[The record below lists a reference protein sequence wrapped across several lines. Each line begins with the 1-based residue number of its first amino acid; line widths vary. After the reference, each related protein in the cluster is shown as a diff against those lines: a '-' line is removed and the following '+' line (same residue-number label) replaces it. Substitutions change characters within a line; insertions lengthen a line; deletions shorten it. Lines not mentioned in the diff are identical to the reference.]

1 MVRFSPQ
8 HNAVYPIIAVSSPK
22 ARSKTLKVEYMCRQY
37 FLCRKKQV
45 NYTDSYK
52 ALTNILKLKTEARE
66 FCLPHLQV
74 SISLFNFASDYSSL
88 NMQLNQESK
97 FITPFP
103 HIDEDQVP
111 ENMNFDYPV
120 IQPTG
125 SQYFDRAIILLHG
138 LNERSWN
145 KYLPWAYRLAIRL
158 QRPIILFPIS
168 FHMNRSPSEW
178 SNPRLMSALLG
189 NTRLKNHRNHSATF
203 ANLALSLRL
212 THKPER
218 FFTSGSQSL
227 KDILKLTD
235 LLKTGNHPLFNKGC
249 KIDFFAYSIGAFL
262 SQIMMLT
269 YGDNTLK
276 DSKLFLFCGGAPF
289 NRMNGVSK
297 LIMDEEAFIRLK
309 FYYLKKI
316 EREIKNRG
324 PMAEYICTQP
334 WGQAFRAMIG
344 SSNFFQWRED
354 SFKRLGS
361 RIYAIGMVKD
371 KVIPASY
378 MSELLAPEQ
387 MEIIDFPYYY
397 T

>member
-1 MVRFSPQ
+1 M
-8 HNAVYPIIAVSSPK
+8 NIIKPTVSY
-22 ARSKTLKVEYMCRQY
+22 T
-37 FLCRKKQV
+37 FLAEMFKHGMEGV
-45 NYTDSYK
+45 
-52 ALTNILKLKTEARE
+52 
-66 FCLPHLQV
+66 CLADNDM
-74 SISLFNFASDYSSL
+74 LFNRYDFLSTFPAYPDFAKKET
-88 NMQLNQESK
+88 ESEAPLEDVPDHMIEENLK
-97 FITPFP
+97 FT
-103 HIDEDQVP
+103 
-111 ENMNFDYPV
+111 YPV
-120 IQPTG
+120 IYPSHGNKFQ
-125 SQYFDRAIILLHG
+125 SAIILLHG

-145 KYLPWAYRLAIRL
+145 KYLPWAYRLALML
-158 QRPIILFPIS
+158 QRPVIMFPLS
-168 FHMNRSPSEW
+168 FHMNRAPSAW
-178 SNPRLMSALLG
+178 SNPRLMSALLPE
-189 NTRLKNHRNHSATF
+189 TRLRNHRNQSSTF
-203 ANLALSLRL
+203 VNLAISLRL
-212 THKPER
+212 SRKPLR
-218 FFTSGSQSL
+218 FITSGCQSL
-227 KDILKLTD
+227 NDILNLAD
-235 LLKTGNHPLFNKGC
+235 YLKSGNHPIMEKDS
-249 KIDFFAYSIGAFL
+249 KIDYFAYSIGAFL
-262 SQIMMLT
+262 VQIMMLT
-269 YGDNTLK
+269 YGDSILR
-276 DSKLFLFCGGAPF
+276 DSRAFLFCGGASF

-397 T
+397 THENPFPLQANPKLVNEAFDTIIGKAISFLA